1 VTASA
6 GGCDDDQRGESKRP
20 KDDYY
25 IARAYARAREGE
37 PNNRVIA
44 PAEQV
49 TDRSPADDKGG
60 RVLDAWARRLD
71 RSPAVV
77 A

>member
-1 VTASA
+1 MAST
-6 GGCDDDQRGESKRP
+6 D
-20 KDDYY
+20 
-25 IARAYARAREGE
+25 
-37 PNNRVIA
+37 
-44 PAEQV
+44 QV

>member
-6 GGCDDDQRGESKRP
+6 GGCDDDQRGESERP
-20 KDDYY
+20 EDDYY
-25 IARAYARAREGE
+25 IASAYARAREGE
-37 PNNRVIA
+37 PNNRVMA

-49 TDRSPADDKGG
+49 TEDPGPADEGG
-60 RVLDAWARRLD
+60 RVLDTWARRLD

>member
-1 VTASA
+1 M
-6 GGCDDDQRGESKRP
+6 
-20 KDDYY
+20 
-25 IARAYARAREGE
+25 
-37 PNNRVIA
+37 A

-49 TDRSPADDKGG
+49 TEDPGPADEGG
-60 RVLDAWARRLD
+60 RVLDTWARRLD